1 MESTAD
7 EIPAEALAS
16 AADGDSG
23 DALGNDVVPADT
35 PDETPANGQGEG
47 VKLTKNEL
55 RRQRKIAYAKEKK
68 QGKKQEKREAREQKE
83 KELLAAGKDV
93 PWLKPQREREPG
105 EKTFKQPCDV
115 MSLAPV
121 LQRQREDMEKRA
133 KASGYRV
140 ILDMAFFE
148 LMNQKERVAYCYS
161 SNRKAEVPTNLYL
174 TGINK
179 EAHEM
184 MQRCMG
190 FSTWAAFQVQEKC
203 YMDTFA
209 KEDLVYLTADSNV
222 ELQRLDPTKA
232 YIVGAFVDKN
242 RHKGIT
248 AKKAVSQGIATGR
261 LPLDKYLN
269 MKGTKVL
276 TVNHVYDILLQTIAS
291 GGDFKAAIEAAVP
304 GRKCAEWDGVT
315 RATKRKRQRMEGSG
329 GGKCGEG
336 SGEEADDDG
345 GDDDDQQVLEE
356 EEELKEAGAP
366 AEYCLL
372 YSSCQDDDSE
382 TQYCF
387 YKRIMMTVPQL
398 SL

>member
-1 MESTAD
+1 
-7 EIPAEALAS
+7 
-16 AADGDSG
+16 
-23 DALGNDVVPADT
+23 
-35 PDETPANGQGEG
+35 
-47 VKLTKNEL
+47 
-55 RRQRKIAYAKEKK
+55 
-68 QGKKQEKREAREQKE
+68 
-83 KELLAAGKDV
+83 
-93 PWLKPQREREPG
+93 
-105 EKTFKQPCDV
+105 

-148 LMNQKERVAYCYS
+148 LMNQKERVSLRQQVAYCYS

-190 FSTWAAFQVQEKC
+190 FTTWAAFQVQEKC

-209 KEDLVYLTADSNV
+209 KEDLVYLTADSDV

-232 YIVGAFVDKN
+232 YIIGAFVDKN

-291 GGDFKAAIEAAVP
+291 GGDFKAAVEAAVP

-329 GGKCGEG
+329 GGKCEDG
-336 SGEEADDDG
+336 SGEEADDDDDHVEEG
-345 GDDDDQQVLEE
+345 EEPQEEGDEDGCSQVDMGDV
-356 EEELKEAGAP
+356 AAASPAAAAADGA
-366 AEYCLL
+366 AA
-372 YSSCQDDDSE
+372 SADS
-382 TQYCF
+382 
-387 YKRIMMTVPQL
+387 
-398 SL
+398 